1 MGLSGSVWGIIL
13 GGWELVGMGG
23 VEWGWVHGLVM
34 PFANRRILDE
44 SSNSMNEK
52 FFLKKI

>member
-1 MGLSGSVWGIIL
+1 MYGALFWVGGS
-13 GGWELVGMGG
+13 GWEIGG
-23 VEWGWVHGLVM
+23 VEWGWVHCLIM

-44 SSNSMNEK
+44 SSNSMDEK

>member
-1 MGLSGSVWGIIL
+1 MGVSGSVWGIIL
-13 GGWELVGMGG
+13 GGWEWVGIGG
-23 VEWGWVHGLVM
+23 VEWGWVHCLVM